1 METGALYWSEQRG
14 GDVASGYDWLSRR
27 ERVVL
32 ECLRFT
38 PRRASWRLG
47 RWTAKRAVASCL
59 GRDGGLEAVEVVAAS
74 DGAPE
79 AMVDGA
85 AAPVSISISHSGD
98 RGLCAVARRGVRV
111 GCDVEKVE
119 ARSTVFARDY
129 LTASERG
136 LLRGCDDDERA
147 LRETLIWSAKE
158 SALKALRDGLRR
170 DTRDVEVNPAPPRGD
185 DGWNALSVV
194 VARGARGGELVGW
207 WRADGGWVY
216 TMVSDVPTPPPIS
229 LT

>member
-1 METGALYWSEQRG
+1 VEVGALYWREQRRS
-14 GDVASGYDWLSRR
+14 DVASGYDWLSGR
-27 ERVVL
+27 ERMVL
-32 ECLRFT
+32 EGLRFT

-59 GRDGGLEAVEVVAAS
+59 GRDGGLEGIEVVAAS

-79 AMVDGA
+79 AIVDGA
-85 AAPVSISISHSGD
+85 AAPVCVSISHSGD
-98 RGLCAVARRGVRV
+98 RGFCVVAGCRSRV
-111 GCDVEKVE
+111 GCDVERVE
-119 ARSTVFARDY
+119 ARGSAFARDY
-129 LTASERG
+129 LTASERR
-136 LLRGCDDDERA
+136 LLHGCGDGERA

-170 DTRDVEVNPAPPRGD
+170 DTRDVEVDPAPPRGD
-185 DGWNALSVV
+185 GEWNPLSVV
-194 VARGARGGELVGW
+194 TRGAPGGALVGW